1 MPLPLLP
8 SFLPLEIRSII
19 YVMVDEL
26 VLAKS
31 HPEVFWALAPRHLR
45 TLTIGRSLNFFIN
58 PKLLTQLADLYP
70 SCGRYVRSLTLM
82 TDIETIHI
90 ITRFLENFP
99 THRQLQTLKIEKALV
114 KDSYYYVQSL
124 PWLELINELVLST
137 PTLTRL
143 TFSKVYPASS
153 LIVCASALTRLD
165 LGHFEPYITPHSIRL
180 PITLEILSLS
190 PCILNCITH
199 PPPPG
204 LRVLIIEADV
214 LSDPPLVE
222 ELRLYATEA
231 PILTKVALLDFCM
244 FFFFFF

>member
-1 MPLPLLP
+1 
-8 SFLPLEIRSII
+8 
-19 YVMVDEL
+19 MVDKL

-45 TLTIGRSLNFFIN
+45 TITIGRSLNFFIN

-70 SCGRYVRSLTLM
+70 SCGRYVHSLTLM
-82 TDIETIHI
+82 TDVQTISI
-90 ITRFLENFP
+90 ITQFLENYP
-99 THRQLQTLKIEKALV
+99 THRQLKTLRIKKSLV
-114 KDSYYYVQSL
+114 KDLYYYVQSL
-124 PWLELINELVLST
+124 PWLDLINELVLST

-143 TFSKVYPASS
+143 TFSKVYPSSS
-153 LIVCASALTRLD
+153 LIVCASTLTRLD
-165 LGHFEPYITPHSIRL
+165 LRHFKPFITPYSIPL

-190 PCILNCITH
+190 PCILHCITR

-214 LSDPPLVE
+214 FSEPPLVE

-231 PILTKVALLDFCM
+231 PILMKVALIDFCM
-244 FFFFFF
+244 FFFFLFFKFENNRLSSS